1 MVKHKEK
8 HFGKINIGDLDKNAT
23 KHDTRTY
30 IIIADLN
37 FEYNCQ
43 SSKFTPHQYTLY
55 HLIWYICFPSCT

>member
-37 FEYNCQ
+37 FE
-43 SSKFTPHQYTLY
+43 
-55 HLIWYICFPSCT
+55 